1 MSMNIIQS
9 NLFINSPLE
18 NEVYNLN
25 NYFIEM
31 LNNNLML
38 HFVML
43 HLTFMLIVMFTSKI
57 IIESK
62 VNLDKIK
69 NLPLPL
75 KVSSFIHSIVVRV
88 VNTWKSGVNYW
99 ILTILFFIMLFNS
112 VSVYSFYVLLSLLK

>member
-9 NLFINSPLE
+9 NLFVNSPLE
-18 NEVYNLN
+18 NEGYYLN

-31 LNNNLML
+31 LTNNLML

-69 NLPLPL
+69 NLPL
-75 KVSSFIHSIVVRV
+75 K
-88 VNTWKSGVNYW
+88 
-99 ILTILFFIMLFNS
+99 
-112 VSVYSFYVLLSLLK
+112 VYSFHSSKISKYLEIWRKLLDISYSILYNVI